1 MFFNICHKDSNAK
14 FRLPNWKSNLWI
26 LVSWNQYLLCLWNRI
41 IIQLFLRMAQKLN
54 LIKRCPNCS
63 FNSKLR
69 RGNDEFWISYQ
80 LNHENLHRSF
90 FPNITRVNQL
100 RIDRLLKD
108 SQKYNYIMTFDIQ
121 IIIFFLPSQ
130 YFLFN
135 YQIKKPKTLCSK
147 KILLW
152 TSFN

>member
-1 MFFNICHKDSNAK
+1 
-14 FRLPNWKSNLWI
+14 
-26 LVSWNQYLLCLWNRI
+26 
-41 IIQLFLRMAQKLN
+41 MAQKLN

-69 RGNDEFWISYQ
+69 RGNDEFRISYQ

-90 FPNITRVNQL
+90 FPNIIRVNQL

-130 YFLFN
+130 SFLFN
-135 YQIKKPKTLCSK
+135 YQIKKTKTLCSK
-147 KILLW
+147 KYYFEHLLINDINDKKLKAKNFLLNSFEKYFTILQYVSITLKQKVFIK
-152 TSFN
+152 SFDET